1 PRSAC
6 ALRGPAKQPEIK
18 HFSLAHS
25 WRADCNRPWPVA
37 RGSLSGAASAP
48 RRARNVIARTRLG
61 RSIAVAL
68 SIALSQI
75 AAPRAQ
81 AADAAAP
88 AAHLLKSDQVTARLA
103 ERAAERQA
111 QVALVQ
117 DVLGGSEARKQA
129 GAMGVDVEKLRS
141 AVPHLSDGEL
151 KDLS

>member
-1 PRSAC
+1 
-6 ALRGPAKQPEIK
+6 
-18 HFSLAHS
+18 
-25 WRADCNRPWPVA
+25 
-37 RGSLSGAASAP
+37 
-48 RRARNVIARTRLG
+48 VIARTRLG

-75 AAPRAQ
+75 AAPLAQ

-88 AAHLLKSDQVTARLA
+88 AAHLLKPDQVTARLA

-129 GAMGVDVEKLRS
+129 GAMGVDIEKLRS
-141 AVPHLSDGEL
+141 AVPHLSDSEL
-151 KDLS
+151 KDLSQRATQVKDVAAGHHTDDSLLILALVMLIAAIVILIVVAEDHGYYDCCYY